1 MPEDTNTSGSSPR
14 QTRSRT
20 YMAPTHRLR
29 VWINSDGTVG
39 HSDAVKGEPV
49 DHIAAGRA
57 MVLYAEQLHR
67 RMTTAQLWL
76 AAARA
81 GKWEAPG

>member
-1 MPEDTNTSGSSPR
+1 MPEYTATGTEPR
-14 QTRSRT
+14 PSRSRT

-39 HSDAVKGEPV
+39 HSASIKGEAV
-49 DHIAAGRA
+49 DHLAAGRA
-57 MVLYAEQLHR
+57 MVLYTEQLHR
-67 RMTTAQLWL
+67 RMVTAQSWL

-81 GKWEAPG
+81 GKWEPPE